1 MLKILRYV
9 DWSELSGLLVGA
21 ALAVVLCSATLISV
35 LYLQREGIIG
45 KKEYTLYSNIGSA
58 QGLSK
63 GTKVQI
69 NGVNVGRVEDISLA
83 DGVSIS
89 FVKLKLAIDTEYK
102 NWITDKSVLFVT
114 RDQNIISERVINI
127 DISQKGDKVLDDGN
141 YLTSIRAQDI
151 ESVLTA
157 ATEILDE
164 IRVLVKVAD
173 TLLGK
178 LGDTN
183 STIGALLNSRA
194 LYDNLGSTVVE
205 VNNLLGDATD
215 LMTNVGY
222 MFDKMN
228 DAMPKAMAFADTL
241 SSGVMGLMENLDNL
255 TGRAN
260 TLINSLDTTMGRVGG
275 MVENLNSVV
284 GATGNIISEG
294 SQVINKT
301 DGFVDGVSRIWFVRN
316 KIPRKDTIPLLE
328 DAW

>member
-1 MLKILRYV
+1 MLKMLRYV

-21 ALAVVLCSATLISV
+21 ALAVVLCVAALVSV
-35 LYLQREGIIG
+35 LYLHKEGIIG
-45 KKEYTLYSNIGSA
+45 KKEYTLYSNISSA

-83 DGVSIS
+83 DGVSVS
-89 FVKLKLAIDTEYK
+89 FVKLELTIDAEYK

-127 DISQKGDKVLDDGN
+127 DISQKGDRILEDGN
-141 YLTSIRAQDI
+141 YLTSTRAQDI
-151 ESVLTA
+151 ESVLTTA
-157 ATEILDE
+157 NEILEE

-178 LGDTN
+178 LGDSST
-183 STIGALLNSRA
+183 TIGALLTSRA
-194 LYDNLGSTVVE
+194 LYDRLDNTVTE
-205 VNNLLGDATD
+205 LSGFIGGAGD
-215 LMTNVGY
+215 LMTSAND
-222 MFDKMN
+222 MFSQVN

-241 SSGVMGLMENLDNL
+241 STGVMGLMGNLDNL

-275 MVENLNSVV
+275 MVDNLNSVV
-284 GATGNIISEG
+284 GATGNIISDG

-301 DGFVDGVSRIWFVRN
+301 DDFVGGVSKFWFIRG
-316 KIPRKDTIPLLE
+316 KIPKKDTIPLLE